1 MAANRTVTSLSIA
14 LIVFVMLTFVLAIMV
29 YVVFGQ
35 RLDQEKRA
43 DEAVAETAKT
53 RTELNA
59 AIDEKRKLQ
68 ELIGVAA
75 EKTAAEIETET
86 AEWLAKD
93 FAGFN
98 EDPKTLRKLV
108 SWLADAIVAKDGQM
122 DKLRQDGDKSVAEK
136 VAALAAE
143 KTSTSQKETERE
155 RLEKELADLKKQFNA
170 DRAGFQEKQDQLT
183 KEHQKALGE
192 VTNFERLRS
201 EVEKFKPVLPAA
213 YREFE
218 TRKEYDPKRAF
229 EAQQEPEGKLS
240 VVSKVLKDLRLTVRS
255 QNDLLAKLNASD
267 PAVQKAVI
275 TAAPKDELIE
285 RFDGQVLSVNES
297 DRSAVLSFTSTAG
310 LRPGL
315 LMDVYDRSETR
326 PLVGSG
332 KGVIEVL
339 AVDGPTRA
347 RGRIRSDSTRA
358 PILAGDGLA
367 SGLWSPGG
375 EMEVVIVGY
384 VQIDGDRDPDLG
396 ELVSR
401 IENFGGRV
409 VDAVSPATS
418 LVVDAGLPKTIAGD
432 TKPPPGWS
440 VDQEKTEKIRRKNQ
454 LEAAKGLGIK
464 TVTVGG
470 LLDMLGVN
478 RGEIET
484 GSLPRRGLQ
493 QTASPR

>member
-1 MAANRTVTSLSIA
+1 
-14 LIVFVMLTFVLAIMV
+14 
-29 YVVFGQ
+29 
-35 RLDQEKRA
+35 
-43 DEAVAETAKT
+43 
-53 RTELNA
+53 
-59 AIDEKRKLQ
+59 
-68 ELIGVAA
+68 
-75 EKTAAEIETET
+75 
-86 AEWLAKD
+86 
-93 FAGFN
+93 
-98 EDPKTLRKLV
+98 
-108 SWLADAIVAKDGQM
+108 
-122 DKLRQDGDKSVAEK
+122 
-136 VAALAAE
+136 
-143 KTSTSQKETERE
+143 
-155 RLEKELADLKKQFNA
+155 
-170 DRAGFQEKQDQLT
+170 
-183 KEHQKALGE
+183 
-192 VTNFERLRS
+192 
-201 EVEKFKPVLPAA
+201 
-213 YREFE
+213 
-218 TRKEYDPKRAF
+218 
-229 EAQQEPEGKLS
+229 
-240 VVSKVLKDLRLTVRS
+240 
-255 QNDLLAKLNASD
+255 
-267 PAVQKAVI
+267 
-275 TAAPKDELIE
+275 
-285 RFDGQVLSVNES
+285 VNES